1 MDDPRASTD
10 TLDMDRIRQSYE
22 EKVKREADELATFE
36 AIEQELAAERD
47 AYLMDK
53 HQQQQHEEEQARYND
68 EDDIRS
74 LYSNESRREDRYNN
88 ASSVLANDQRP
99 FSPLPYQNGTVSAR
113 LSFDESHD
121 DLYPQHDVNQL
132 RAHMGRGS
140 AAFSDLSA
148 ISFNDSEPWGDP
160 ITFQLQPQH
169 GNGMSSLPLSP
180 IPQHGMMSSLLHADS
195 EMHDG
200 YNTFDRS
207 QPEYLWTGK
216 GVDRSFEDIDHLSE
230 FSGSHANDERIATEQ
245 RSFARRNAERQSD
258 FHDQDAPVSSLVQ
271 QVFGQYRENDESSH
285 LADGAA
291 DTTDDEEAET
301 PEKASQP
308 TRQQNIPSGATR
320 ARLSPQPTTSVRL
333 ASAATK
339 ERSATAATKRAP
351 ARKPPLRGGKSAAN
365 GGQTKE
371 AAPASRQSSPSPKR
385 SHPLLPVVI
394 EEKLIE
400 LEEEVKFYKAETL
413 QLQKK
418 KEHCDQELKKFANE
432 REAFA
437 KWQNDQKQLMD
448 KEWEKQRAKMKQEQK
463 LQERQ
468 WKLRMN
474 ATGSQQDRKG
484 RQEIEMLKAQIVKM
498 QLDEKSR
505 SAKWKAGND
514 SLRQRITVRTLFIGT
529 LDAAA
534 CLFIYVSH

>member
-10 TLDMDRIRQSYE
+10 TLDMSRIRQSYE

-47 AYLMDK
+47 AYLIDK
-53 HQQQQHEEEQARYND
+53 HQQEEVQARYD
-68 EDDIRS
+68 GDDDDIRS
-74 LYSNESRREDRYNN
+74 LYSNANESRRDHRYSA
-88 ASSVLANDQRP
+88 ASSMLANDRFEPQQERP
-99 FSPLPYQNGTVSAR
+99 FSPMSYQNGGGSAR
-113 LSFDESHD
+113 QSLDESRD

-160 ITFQLQPQH
+160 ITFQLQPQNV
-169 GNGMSSLPLSP
+169 NGMSSQPLSP
-180 IPQHGMMSSLLHADS
+180 IPQHGMTSSLLHAGG
-195 EMHDG
+195 ELRDG

-207 QPEYLWTGK
+207 QQEYLWTGK
-216 GVDRSFEDIDHLSE
+216 GVDRSFEDIDHFSE
-230 FSGSHANDERIATEQ
+230 FSESHALQRDGERIATEQ
-245 RSFARRNAERQSD
+245 RSFARLNAEREPA
-258 FHDQDAPVSSLVQ
+258 FHEQDAPVSSLVQ
-271 QVFGQYRENDESSH
+271 QVFGQYGDDYDDSH
-285 LADGAA
+285 LAGGAA

-301 PEKASQP
+301 PEKPSRAM
-308 TRQQNIPSGATR
+308 RQQNNPSGATR
-320 ARLSPQPTTSVRL
+320 VRLSPQSTPSGRSVT
-333 ASAATK
+333 AAAK
-339 ERSATAATKRAP
+339 ERPATTASKRVP
-351 ARKPPLRGGKSAAN
+351 TRKPPLRGGKTPAS
-365 GGQTKE
+365 GGPAKAVT
-371 AAPASRQSSPSPKR
+371 ASRQPSPSPKR

-394 EEKLIE
+394 EEKLYE

-418 KEHCDQELKKFANE
+418 KEHCDQELKRIANE
-432 REAFA
+432 REMFA

-474 ATGSQQDRKG
+474 ATSSQQDRKG
-484 RQEIEMLKAQIVKM
+484 RQEIEILKAQIVKM
-498 QLDEKSR
+498 QLDEKAR
-505 SAKWKAGND
+505 TAKWKAGND
-514 SLRQRITVRTLFIGT
+514 SLRQRITVRTL
-529 LDAAA
+529 
-534 CLFIYVSH
+534 

>member
-10 TLDMDRIRQSYE
+10 TLDMSRIRQSYE

-47 AYLMDK
+47 AYMMDK
-53 HQQQQHEEEQARYND
+53 HQQHPHEEEQARYD
-68 EDDIRS
+68 DDDDIRS
-74 LYSNESRREDRYNN
+74 LYSNTNESRREDRYSS
-88 ASSVLANDQRP
+88 ASSMLAIDRFQQQQQRP
-99 FSPLPYQNGTVSAR
+99 LSPLSYQNGGASAR
-113 LSFDESHD
+113 LSLDERHD

-169 GNGMSSLPLSP
+169 ANGISSQPLSP
-180 IPQHGMMSSLLHADS
+180 IPQHGMASSLLHAGS
-195 EMHDG
+195 EMRDG

-207 QPEYLWTGK
+207 QQEYLWTGK
-216 GVDRSFEDIDHLSE
+216 GIDRSFEDIDHYSE
-230 FSGSHANDERIATEQ
+230 LRESHALQRDDERIATEQ
-245 RSFARRNAERQSD
+245 RGFARLNRERESA
-258 FHDQDAPVSSLVQ
+258 FHEEDAPVSYLVR
-271 QVFGQYRENDESSH
+271 QVFGQYGEDYDDSH
-285 LADGAA
+285 LAGGAA

-301 PEKASQP
+301 PEKPSRA
-308 TRQQNIPSGATR
+308 TRQQNNPSGAVR
-320 ARLSPQPTTSVRL
+320 ARSSPQSTPSVRTVT
-333 ASAATK
+333 ATAK
-339 ERSATAATKRAP
+339 ERPPTAATKRVP
-351 ARKPPLRGGKSAAN
+351 ARKPPLRGGKTATS
-365 GGQTKE
+365 GGQAK
-371 AAPASRQSSPSPKR
+371 AAIASRQPSPSPKR
-385 SHPLLPVVI
+385 SRPLLPVVI
-394 EEKLIE
+394 EEKLFE

-418 KEHCDQELKKFANE
+418 KEHCDQELKKIANE

-448 KEWEKQRAKMKQEQK
+448 KEWEKQRAKMRQEQK

-484 RQEIEMLKAQIVKM
+484 RQEIEILKAQIVKM
-498 QLDEKSR
+498 QLDEKTR
-505 SAKWKAGND
+505 AAKWKAGND
-514 SLRQRITVRTLFIGT
+514 SLRQRITVRAL
-529 LDAAA
+529 
-534 CLFIYVSH
+534 